1 MNTLRAFLSRLW
13 PKRLMGQTVLLV
25 LMALLC
31 AQIVSALIVR
41 SEARSFFRGAEIRF
55 LAERVAPYATLMQD
69 TPAARR
75 TQLATALSNRRF
87 NIWISD
93 DAAVSAV
100 LPADGKDEDDDRWP
114 ARDLAARIAAEMGNR
129 RAEHIRVYHKGAEG
143 EHDQHRAMARLAH
156 SYMNDERLSKQ
167 VRHSDTVVS
176 VALEDG
182 GQWMNAALITR
193 PPRQLIR
200 ADAWITFI
208 LAAAAISLI
217 VVFALRRITR
227 PLGALSEAASKLGR
241 GEEVAPLNEEGP
253 ADVKDAIHA
262 FNEMQDRLRKFIGER
277 TKMLAAVSHDL
288 RTPITAL
295 RLRAEML
302 DDTEAGERMI
312 QTLTEMQDM
321 IEATLTF
328 TREEFS
334 DEPTSPCDLGAL
346 LGTIA
351 ADLQTVGY
359 DVSLTVPHP
368 VTYPCR
374 MLALKRALSNLIENA
389 ALYGKRAQVTLL
401 YVDRAPSIVIED
413 EGPGIPEDQL
423 DRIFE
428 PFVRLETSRN
438 AETGGSGL
446 GMSIARDIVRRHGGN
461 IGLENRDEGGLRVT
475 VSLPPNTDQHKQG
488 L

>member
-1 MNTLRAFLSRLW
+1 MSTVRAFLSRLW

-25 LMALLC
+25 LLALFS
-31 AQIVSALIVR
+31 AQVISALIVR
-41 SEARSFFRGAEIRF
+41 SEARSFYRGAEVRF

-69 TPAARR
+69 TPAGRR
-75 TQLATALSNRRF
+75 AQLATALSNRRF
-87 NIWISD
+87 SIWLSD
-93 DAAVSAV
+93 NAAVS
-100 LPADGKDEDDDRWP
+100 PPPSDADRDDDDNRWRS
-114 ARDLAARIAAEMGNR
+114 RDLAARIAAEMGNR
-129 RAEHIRVYHKGAEG
+129 RAEHIRVFHKGDEDG
-143 EHDQHRAMARLAH
+143 RNDHHAMARLMH
-156 SYMNDERLSKQ
+156 NYMNDDKLSEQ

-193 PPRQLIR
+193 PARRLIR
-200 ADAWITFI
+200 ADAWITFV

-241 GEEVAPLNEEGP
+241 GEDVAPLNEEGP
-253 ADVKDAIHA
+253 ADVKDAIRA
-262 FNEMQDRLRKFIGER
+262 FNEMQDRLRKFVGER

-321 IEATLTF
+321 IEATLAF
-328 TREEFS
+328 AREESS
-334 DEPTSPCDLGAL
+334 DERTLPCNLGAL
-346 LGTIA
+346 LEAVT

-359 DVSLTVPHP
+359 EVELSVTRP

-374 MLALKRALSNLIENA
+374 ALAIRRALSNLIENA
-389 ALYGKRAQVTLL
+389 AIYGKRVHVILM
-401 YVDRAPSIVIED
+401 YVDRAPAIVIED
-413 EGPGIPEDQL
+413 EGPGIPEDQME
-423 DRIFE
+423 RMFE
-428 PFVRLETSRN
+428 PFVRLEASRS

-446 GMSIARDIVRRHGGN
+446 GMSIARDIVRRHGGS
-461 IGLENRDEGGLRVT
+461 ISLENRDEGGLRVT
-475 VSLPPNTDQHKQG
+475 VSLPAIED
-488 L
+488 

>member
-1 MNTLRAFLSRLW
+1 MSTLRAFLSRLW

-25 LMALLC
+25 LIALLS

-41 SEARSFFRGAEIRF
+41 SEARSFYRGAEIRF

-75 TQLATALSNRRF
+75 TQLATVLSNRRF
-87 NIWISD
+87 SIWISD
-93 DAAVSAV
+93 AAAVS
-100 LPADGKDEDDDRWP
+100 PPPSDGGKDDDDERWRS
-114 ARDLAARIAAEMGNR
+114 RDLAARIAAEMGNR
-129 RAEHIRVYHKGAEG
+129 RAEHIRVFHKGDED
-143 EHDQHRAMARLAH
+143 ERRDHRAMARLMH
-156 SYMNDERLSKQ
+156 SYMNDEKLSEQ

-182 GQWMNAALITR
+182 GQWMNAALTTR
-193 PPRQLIR
+193 PARRLIR

-227 PLGALSEAASKLGR
+227 PLGALSEAAGKLGR
-241 GEEVAPLNEEGP
+241 GEDVAPLNEEGP
-253 ADVKDAIHA
+253 ADVKDAIRA
-262 FNEMQDRLRKFIGER
+262 FNEMQDRLRKFVGER

-321 IEATLTF
+321 IEATLAF
-328 TREEFS
+328 AREESS
-334 DEPTSPCDLGAL
+334 DEPTLPCDLGEL
-346 LGTIA
+346 LGAITS
-351 ADLQTVGY
+351 DLQTVGY
-359 DVSLTVPHP
+359 DVDLFVTRP

-374 MLALKRALSNLIENA
+374 ALALKRALSNLIENA
-389 ALYGKRAQVTLL
+389 AIYGKRVHVMLL
-401 YVDRAPSIVIED
+401 YVDHAPSIVIED
-413 EGPGIPEDQL
+413 EGPGIPEVQME
-423 DRIFE
+423 RIFE
-428 PFVRLETSRN
+428 PFVRLEASRN

-446 GMSIARDIVRRHGGN
+446 GMSIARDIVRRHGGS
-461 IGLENRDEGGLRVT
+461 IRLENRDEGGLRVT
-475 VSLPPNTDQHKQG
+475 VSLPTTSG
-488 L
+488 